1 MPENMSYEQGALIEP
16 LAVAVHAVGR
26 TTSVKAGSC
35 VAVIGAGPIGL
46 LVAAAAYAQGAT
58 QCVLFDININRLNFA
73 KTYLPSIKTIEL
85 PLKPKTEA
93 SLAWAQDYVHTHL
106 TEYEDKVDAVF
117 ECTGIESSIGLS
129 MYLSRRGGTVML
141 IGLGTSQC
149 MMPIDLISTREIDV
163 LGNFRY
169 SHVHPQAI
177 AMISEGKIP
186 TEGLVSH
193 KFSLKETLLAFETV
207 KKGGEGVIKVQ
218 IGDF

>member
-1 MPENMSYEQGALIEP
+1 MSYEQGALIEP

-26 TTSVKAGSC
+26 TSTVKAGSC

-58 QCVLFDININRLNFA
+58 KCMLFDINSSRLNFA
-73 KTYLPSIKTIEL
+73 KTYLPGIETIEL
-85 PLKPKTEA
+85 PLKAKAEE
-93 SLAWAQDYVHTHL
+93 SLAWAQQYVEKNLARFAETI
-106 TEYEDKVDAVF
+106 DAVF
-117 ECTGIESSIGLS
+117 ECTGIESSVGLS
-129 MYLSRRGGTVML
+129 MYLVRRGGVVML
-141 IGLGTSQC
+141 IGMGTSQC

-169 SHVHPQAI
+169 SHVHPKAI
-177 AMISEGKIP
+177 EMISQGKIP
-186 TEGLVSH
+186 TDGLVSH
-193 KFSLKETLLAFETV
+193 KFSLKDTLIAFGTV